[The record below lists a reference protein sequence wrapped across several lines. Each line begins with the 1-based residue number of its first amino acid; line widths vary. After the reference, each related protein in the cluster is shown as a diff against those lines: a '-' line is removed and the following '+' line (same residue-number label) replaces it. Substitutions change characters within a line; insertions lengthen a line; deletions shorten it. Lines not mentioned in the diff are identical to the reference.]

1 MSQFFLHSNVYG
13 CAAVAFFCWCSL
25 HHSAVSRFKAAQ
37 SQAKKET
44 AYVESYRMLATIREN
59 FDSLSALIKSKA
71 RLETERAD
79 FQTKIQQ
86 LQSRGVDQNMEQVLM
101 DLQQVKAE
109 NSTLEKELKK
119 AAKKSKKSKEKKS
132 KSED

>member
-1 MSQFFLHSNVYG
+1 MRFLFLFLCVCVCVFGGRIHYSYHSG
-13 CAAVAFFCWCSL
+13 I
-25 HHSAVSRFKAAQ
+25 HRFKAAQ

-44 AYVESYRMLATIREN
+44 AYVESYRMLATIRES

-132 KSED
+132 KSEDN